1 MPRAPRIQTPG
12 IYHVTARGNNRAP
25 IYRDDDDRGFFVV
38 LLHRTAAILDWQLH
52 LWCLMTNHFHLLIE
66 TKTENLAQGMHRINS
81 RYAHAAN
88 ERHRC
93 TGHVF
98 ERRYASRVIESE
110 TQLRNTALYIG
121 HNPVAAELCEEARD
135 WPWTG
140 GPMLAEAL
148 GEG

>member
-1 MPRAPRIQTPG
+1 
-12 IYHVTARGNNRAP
+12 VTTRGNNGTP
-25 IYRDDDDRGFFVV
+25 LFRDDDDRGFFVF
-38 LLHRTAAILDWQLH
+38 LLHRTAAILDWRLQ

-81 RYAHAAN
+81 RYAHAVN

-98 ERRYASRVIESE
+98 ERRYASRLIVSE
-110 TQLRNTALYIG
+110 PQLRNTALYIG

-140 GPMLAEAL
+140 GPMLAVAL
-148 GEG
+148 GEA

>member
-1 MPRAPRIQTPG
+1 
-12 IYHVTARGNNRAP
+12 VTTRGNNGAP
-25 IYRDDDDRGFFVV
+25 IYRDDDDRGLFVF
-38 LLHRTAAILDWQLH
+38 LLHRAAAIFDWRLH

-66 TKTENLAQGMHRINS
+66 TKAENLAQGMHRINS
-81 RYAHAAN
+81 RYAHAVN
-88 ERHRC
+88 ERHAR

-110 TQLRNTALYIG
+110 TQLKNTALYIG
-121 HNPVAAELCEEARD
+121 NNPVAAELCAAARD

-148 GEG
+148 GQA

>member
-1 MPRAPRIQTPG
+1 M
-12 IYHVTARGNNRAP
+12 TARGNNRAS
-25 IYRDDDDRGFFVV
+25 IYHDDDDRGFFLV
-38 LLHRTAAILDWQLH
+38 LLHRTAAILDWRLH

-81 RYAHAAN
+81 RYAHAVN
-88 ERHRC
+88 ERHGR

-98 ERRYASRVIESE
+98 ERRYVSRVITSA
-110 TQLRNTALYIG
+110 TQLRNTAVYIG
-121 HNPVAAELCEEARD
+121 HNPVAAELCAEARD

-148 GEG
+148 GEA